1 MGDLII
7 KPASSG
13 SLKIQ
18 DQAGTNFITTGT
30 SSGLT
35 LDSDVTF
42 PVGMVRRVF
51 FSEKTDAQTLTTTTG
66 EGDVIAG
73 TDQDG
78 SGTQFGCTVSS
89 PVIGYKYLIEVNLAV
104 VASSNISIQLFK
116 EISSTKSNV
125 GEPDT
130 DGTHGATLNHYPA
143 NSNPHLS
150 ANVRTIFTATATT
163 DIFFGVYGRPDST
176 GSSNYINRHLNN
188 TNYNSISAYKVTEIV
203 A

>member
-1 MGDLII
+1 MPDLVLGSTTVLSD
-7 KPASSG
+7 SSG
-13 SLKIQ
+13 TPTIQ
-18 DQAGTNFITTGT
+18 
-30 SSGLT
+30 SG
-35 LDSDVTF
+35 VTF
-42 PVGMVRRVF
+42 PAGMVRRVF
-51 FSEKTDAQTLTTTTG
+51 FSEKTDTQTLTTTTG

-104 VASSNISIQLFK
+104 TTASTLSLQIFK

-130 DGTHGATLNHYPA
+130 DGTHGATLNHFPQNNDA
-143 NSNPHLS
+143 HLLVG
-150 ANVRTIFTATATT
+150 ARTIFAATATT

-176 GSSNYINRHLNN
+176 SSNNYINRHRTN

>member
-35 LDSDVTF
+35 LDSGVTF

-51 FSEKTDAQTLTTTTG
+51 FSEKTDAQTLSTTTG

-89 PVIGYKYLIEVNLAV
+89 PVIGYKYLIEVNLPV
-104 VASSNISIQLFK
+104 VAYSNISIQIFK

-130 DGTHGATLNHYPA
+130 AGTHGATLNHFPN

-163 DIFFGVYGRPDST
+163 DIFFGVYGRPDSV
-176 GSSNYINRHLNN
+176 SNPNYINRHRSG
-188 TNYNSISAYKVTEIV
+188 TNFNSISAYKVTEIV